1 MEQSANRTQA
11 ILSWQRTAQVDLRI
25 EQDESRR
32 YLVLNGQR
40 QSQMLLQQPSQP
52 CYPHLLLLFD
62 WLIDKP
68 WQHFLQ
74 LGLGGGECSR
84 ALAARYPER
93 QVTSIEQQPLIIE
106 AYQQFFQP
114 VPHPNEQLIASDAM
128 TFAQHA
134 AATSQYFDVIFV
146 DMYPWPTDWPLLMQK
161 LLVLRSKKCW
171 LCINLP
177 GDLTEDLTGQ
187 PQALWEAFWQ
197 QQQVQLQCLKVPC
210 YRNQLWLGF

>member
-1 MEQSANRTQA
+1 MEQSDNRTQA

-25 EQDESRR
+25 EQDELRR

-52 CYPHLLLLFD
+52 CYPHVQILLD
-62 WLIDKP
+62 WLADKP

-84 ALAARYPER
+84 ALTALYPQRYL
-93 QVTSIEQQPLIIE
+93 TSVEQEMLIIE

-114 VPHPNEQLIASDAM
+114 VPHPNEQLICADAM
-128 TFAQHA
+128 TFAQQA
-134 AATSQYFDVIFV
+134 SASGRQFDVIFV
-146 DMYPWPTDWPLLMQK
+146 DVFPWPAYWPMLMQA
-161 LLVLRSKKCW
+161 LLPLRADKAFF
-171 LCINLP
+171 CINLP

-187 PQALWEAFWQ
+187 PLALWQDFWRQ
-197 QQQVQLQCLKVPC
+197 HQVELQCFQVPG
-210 YRNQLWLGF
+210 YRNQLWLGC